1 MSNFCQDRDLLSIEP
16 ELFADGNPCQT
27 LASGTNGVI
36 AGTTFSSTGSNFE
49 AAGARA
55 GMVLHV
61 GGDSPETAKTYEIVS
76 VDSATQL
83 TVSRLR
89 ADDDDD
95 PLAPTTGTEMGFS
108 VRTFAP
114 QIRTVSQTLAEKL
127 RQVEEVAG
135 VAAADFADSVQLRMT
150 AACGTLAAIFV
161 TRSENATSADANWAK
176 AEHYRTRFERLGL
189 QLRLTVDV
197 DGDGLAEQTR
207 ALGNVTL
214 RRA

>member
-27 LASGTNGVI
+27 LASGTDGII
-36 AGTTFSSTGSNFE
+36 AGTMFSSTGSDFE
-49 AAGARA
+49 TAAVQA
-55 GMVLHV
+55 GMALHV
-61 GGDSPETAKTYEIVS
+61 AGGSLETAKTYEVVS

-89 ADDDDD
+89 TNDDDD
-95 PLAPTTGTEMGFS
+95 PLAPVPGTDLGFS
-108 VRTFAP
+108 IRTFAP

-135 VAAADFADSVQLRMT
+135 IAAADFADSAQLRMT
-150 AACGTLAAIFV
+150 AACGTLAAVFV

-176 AEHYRTRFERLGL
+176 AEHYRTRFERLRL
-189 QLRLTVDV
+189 QLRLAVDA

-207 ALGNVTL
+207 TLGNVTL
-214 RRA
+214 RRT